1 MQEKYKG
8 TLSIIILSYFSGDRI
23 SKAYYRL
30 KELFSKEGIPFELII
45 VDDGSTDGTFDKN
58 NALAAKEENI
68 VSRQLSRNY
77 TSHYSAFAGL
87 SIASGDCCT
96 MISDDEQEPYEL
108 LVQMYHLWQKG
119 HKVIIPYRDSRTDPF
134 ISKTFA
140 GSFYKLFNYISEVK
154 YPYGGADTWFID
166 RELVDIINDK
176 IRPKQTTTITEILRL
191 GFSPVYIPYERQK
204 SINKKSRWTMKK
216 KIKLAKDLIF
226 SSSSWPIH
234 TITNLGLTLS
244 LLSFLLVLFFVYIR
258 FFGNDK
264 FWHVRNFPGWT
275 STVVIISFFSGLI
288 LLSLGVIAEYIW
300 RIFEEVKDRPG
311 YIIKKAV
318 TNKHKG
324 STPNT
329 TIEND
334 DNK

>member
-8 TLSIIILSYFSGDRI
+8 LLSIIILSYYSGDRI

-45 VDDGSTDGTFDKN
+45 VDDGSTDGTFEKN
-58 NALAAKEENI
+58 NALAEREENI
-68 VSRQLSRNY
+68 LSRQLSRNY

-87 SIASGDCCT
+87 SIANGDCCT

-119 HKVIIPYRDSRTDPF
+119 HKVIIPYRDSRSDPF
-134 ISKTFA
+134 VSKTFA
-140 GSFYKLFNYISEVK
+140 GTFYRLFNFISEVK

-191 GFSPVYIPYERQK
+191 GFSPVYIPYKRQK
-204 SINKKSRWTMKK
+204 SNNKKSRWTMKK

-234 TITNLGLTLS
+234 TITNIGLTLS
-244 LLSFLLVLFFVYIR
+244 LLSFLMVLFFVYIR

-264 FWHVRNFPGWT
+264 FWHVKSFPGWT
-275 STVVIISFFSGLI
+275 STMVIISFFSGLI

-311 YIIKKAV
+311 YIIRKAIN
-318 TNKHKG
+318 NKHPE
-324 STPNT
+324 STQIKS
-329 TIEND
+329 IENSD
-334 DNK
+334 KE